1 MMMESEIFP
10 SFAGCRYAQK
20 NNSRRFSPNVHF
32 TRIASTTGVSAL
44 YQPTCDRRPGLAPQ

>member
-1 MMMESEIFP
+1 MMESEIFP